1 MTFSTTRQRLY
12 VIIGLIAVVAL
23 IAGYFAIQ
31 NRRDS
36 DAGGAES
43 TATSSATGLVLPN
56 PAECTVEPRSV
67 ENLTQLA
74 SGPIPNLTPINEA
87 IAAATPTMSVTA
99 DPAMMNQV
107 LGLIR
112 QSIACRNAGDY
123 TRAFALYTDEY
134 AQALLMG
141 AIVGSGVDA
150 QSVIVAISTPN
161 AQPSYLWK
169 GVSAFGPVEM
179 LSPTLSATLV
189 VGQSAQA
196 GSASIESIERF
207 WVVNDNGTL
216 RIAAIENL
224 NHDMTGTPTAVASP
238 AP

>member
-1 MTFSTTRQRLY
+1 LTFSTTRQRLY

-31 NRRDS
+31 DRRGSSGDPE
-36 DAGGAES
+36 G
-43 TATSSATGLVLPN
+43 TATANTTDLVLPS
-56 PAECTVEPRSV
+56 PAECTVEPRSID
-67 ENLTQLA
+67 NLTQLA
-74 SGPIPNLTPINEA
+74 SGPIPNLTPINEV
-87 IAAATPTMSVTA
+87 IAAATPAMSVTA

-123 TRAFALYTDEY
+123 ARAFALYTDEY

-141 AIVGSGVDA
+141 AILGSGVDA
-150 QSVIVAISTPN
+150 QSAIIAISTPN

-189 VGQSAQA
+189 IGQSAQA

-224 NHDMTGTPTAVASP
+224 NPDMAGTPAAVASP
-238 AP
+238 VP

>member
-1 MTFSTTRQRLY
+1 MNFSTTRQRLY
-12 VIIGLIAVVAL
+12 VIIGLIAVVAV

-31 NRRDS
+31 NRRGSAGDADS
-36 DAGGAES
+36 TP
-43 TATSSATGLVLPN
+43 TANATGLVLPS
-56 PAECTVEPRSV
+56 PAECTVEPRSID
-67 ENLTQLA
+67 NLTQLPT
-74 SGPIPNLTPINEA
+74 GPIPNLTPINA
-87 IAAATPTMSVTA
+87 VIPSATPAMSITA
-99 DPAMMNQV
+99 DPATMNQV

-123 TRAFALYTDEY
+123 ARTFALYTDEY

-150 QSVIVAISTPN
+150 QSAIIAISTPN

-196 GSASIESIERF
+196 GAAGIESIERF

-224 NHDMTGTPTAVASP
+224 NPNTAGTPTAVASP